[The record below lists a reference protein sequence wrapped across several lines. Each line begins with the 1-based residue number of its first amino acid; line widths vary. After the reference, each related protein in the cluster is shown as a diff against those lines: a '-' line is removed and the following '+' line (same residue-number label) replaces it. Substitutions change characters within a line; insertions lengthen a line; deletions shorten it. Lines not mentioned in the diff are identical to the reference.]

1 MKAKPESFNPNTLNA
16 MSFGDLSRIN
26 TNVAAIGSLSQLQRT
41 NSELGIRQ
49 FRLATGS
56 RLNRAEDDSAG
67 FTIVKKLE
75 AKLRGQTQA
84 LANIGDAKSMLTV
97 AEGGLGSVMDILHTM
112 KGKAVQAANDTMG
125 TDERTAIGNELTA
138 LASEIDDIINNSEYN
153 SNQLLD
159 GTGGTGGAFQFH
171 VGAEAA
177 ETFTT
182 NAIDASALVG
192 LTFDV
197 SDATNATAEI
207 TNIDGYVDTV
217 SSLLSNIGDDQKR
230 LSFKQENLQTAITN
244 YESAKSRIADADF
257 AMEQMEITKLQI
269 LQQTGL
275 ASMAQAN
282 AGPQS
287 VLSLLGG

>member
-1 MKAKPESFNPNTLNA
+1 
-16 MSFGDLSRIN
+16 MSFGDLTRIN
-26 TNVAAIGSLSQLQRT
+26 TNVQALSSLGQFQRT
-41 NSELGIRQ
+41 NSELGVRQ
-49 FRLATGS
+49 YRLATGS

-67 FTIVKKLE
+67 YTIVKKLE
-75 AKLRGQTQA
+75 SKLRGQNQA

-97 AEGGLGSVMDILHTM
+97 AEGGLGTAMDILHTM
-112 KGKAVQAANDTMG
+112 KGKVVQAANDTMG
-125 TDERTAIGNELTA
+125 VDERTAIGNELAA
-138 LASEIDDIINNSEYN
+138 LASELDDIVNNTEYN

-159 GTGGTGGAFQFH
+159 GTGGTAGVFQFQ
-171 VGAEAA
+171 VGAEAT
-177 ETFTT
+177 ETFSS
-182 NAIDASALVG
+182 NALDATAVVG

-197 SDATNATAEI
+197 STAALATGEI
-207 TNIDGYVDTV
+207 TNIDGYVDAV
-217 SSLLSNIGDDQKR
+217 SALMSNVGDDQKR
-230 LSFKQENLQTAITN
+230 LSFKQENLQTSITN
-244 YESAKSRIADADF
+244 YEAAKSRIADADF